1 VKRSGE
7 SLDREFKILSLLF
20 KEGPLKINDLAR
32 LLGVS
37 EATIRRVIRQL
48 EHSGRA
54 ILSRGTV
61 RLHPDFVPRELTFYE
76 KLTQNIEAKKRIGA
90 KAAELIKD
98 GESILLET
106 GTTVL
111 QIVPHLRNKKNVT
124 VVTNCLKVAT
134 EVASQ
139 PNLKLILIG
148 GEMRREST
156 AFVGPLAEETLQK
169 VFSATFI
176 SKVFMGADGVS
187 LKEGVTTPNIQE
199 AVIDRM
205 MAELGRE
212 VILVVDHSKFGKV
225 ELCRIM
231 PIERVNTIITDYI
244 EPEYGRAL
252 QEKGVKV
259 IIA

>member
-1 VKRSGE
+1 MKKAERRIERELKVLNLLVKGE
-7 SLDREFKILSLLF
+7 ALRIKDVA
-20 KEGPLKINDLAR
+20 N

-37 EATIRRVIRQL
+37 EITARRIARQL
-48 EHSGRA
+48 EYSGKV
-54 ILSRGTV
+54 ILSRGV
-61 RLHPDFVPRELTFYE
+61 IRISPDFAPRELTFYE
-76 KLTQNIEAKKRIGA
+76 KLSQNIEAKKKIGA
-90 KAAELIKD
+90 KAAELVRD

-111 QIVPHLRNKKNVT
+111 QIVPHLRNKRNVT
-124 VVTNCLKVAT
+124 VVTNCLRVAT
-134 EVASQ
+134 EVASY

-156 AFVGPLAEETLQK
+156 AFVGPLAEETLRQ
-169 VFSATFI
+169 VFSSTFI

-187 LKEGVTTPNIQE
+187 IREGVTTPNIQE

-205 MAELGRE
+205 MARLGRE

-231 PIERVNTIITDYI
+231 PLEEVDAIVTDRI
-244 EPEYGRAL
+244 DPEYEKAL
-252 QEKGVKV
+252 REMGVEI